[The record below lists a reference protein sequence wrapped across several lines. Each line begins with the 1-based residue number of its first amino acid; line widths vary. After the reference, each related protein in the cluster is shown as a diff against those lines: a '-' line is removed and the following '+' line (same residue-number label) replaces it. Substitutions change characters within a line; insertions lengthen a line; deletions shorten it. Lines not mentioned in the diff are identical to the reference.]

1 MHPLPCPLPEYRER
15 EIEDDFLSET
25 TNDTAAPLQET
36 SAAEHLIPPESL
48 TQTPRPVTPRASRR
62 SWNELPVRIW
72 VILAVTVLFITI
84 YFTIDK
90 YLSGRY
96 ERWLITQG
104 LPVEAELNRIQGT
117 RDRSQHFKRSDR
129 LQVELNYD
137 APGRPRQMYVPGW
150 LSQLPAQPP
159 QREIRVGDTI
169 PVRIDPANPTVWTDR
184 TQPLPWIAEFTIVVL
199 LLPLLALL
207 LVVMFIRRQQ
217 VLNVWRRGE
226 VASAVVVEHKQAAT
240 APFSRVIRFTLADG
254 RDRRVWSALHPAR
267 GAPAA
272 REPIWVIFPPGN
284 PGRAVVASLYA

>member
-1 MHPLPCPLPEYRER
+1 M
-15 EIEDDFLSET
+15 
-25 TNDTAAPLQET
+25 NET
-36 SAAEHLIPPESL
+36 SNETVSAPDTTEHLVPPVEL
-48 TQTPRPVTPRASRR
+48 TQTPRHVTPRAARR

-72 VILAVTVLFITI
+72 VILAVAVGFITI

-104 LPVEAELNRIQGT
+104 LPVQAELNRIQGT
-117 RDRSQHFKRSDR
+117 RDRSQSFKRTDR

-137 APGRPRQMYVPGW
+137 VPGTEHPRQMYVPGW
-150 LSQLPAQPP
+150 LSQLPADPP
-159 QREIRVGDTI
+159 PREIRVGELI
-169 PVRIDPANPTVWTDR
+169 PVRIDPNNPTVWTDR

-217 VLNVWRRGE
+217 VLGVWRRGE
-226 VASAVVVEHKQAAT
+226 VAAAVVVDHKQSAT
-240 APFSRVIRFTLADG
+240 APLSRVIRFTLADG
-254 RDRRVWSALHPAR
+254 SDRRVWSTLHPAR
-267 GAPAA
+267 GAPQPG
-272 REPIWVIFPPGN
+272 ETVWVIYPPGN